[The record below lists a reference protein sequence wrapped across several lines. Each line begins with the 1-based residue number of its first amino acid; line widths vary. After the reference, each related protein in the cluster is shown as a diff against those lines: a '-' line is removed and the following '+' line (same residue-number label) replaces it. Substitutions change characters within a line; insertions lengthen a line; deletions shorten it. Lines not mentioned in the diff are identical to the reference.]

1 MARPSTA
8 ARRYAEAVFE
18 IARRDGTE
26 DAWLAALDGAWTV
39 LGPADV
45 LRIVE
50 NPALALPQRQEAVR
64 AALAAASLDGEPVG
78 TQLVNLVGA
87 LVARRRVS
95 LVPAIAGEYRR
106 LIDHQRGVAVAVVTS
121 PTPLGAEET
130 EAIAARVAT
139 LTGATISLR
148 TAVDPAL
155 IGGVT
160 VRIGDRLIDASVRGR
175 LERLRARIVAGAR

>member
-26 DAWLAALDGAWTV
+26 DAWQVALDAAWDV
-39 LGPADV
+39 LGSAEV

-50 NPALALPQRQEAVR
+50 NPAIPLPQRQDAVR
-64 AALAAASLDGEPVG
+64 AALAVESSVTVAVG
-78 TQLVNLVGA
+78 RQLTNLVGA

-95 LVPAIAGEYRR
+95 LVPAIAGEYGR
-106 LIDHQRGVAVAVVTS
+106 LLDHDRGVAAAVVTS
-121 PTPLGAEET
+121 AAPLAADETTAIGARI
-130 EAIAARVAT
+130 EALAGTTV
-139 LTGATISLR
+139 SLR
-148 TAVDPAL
+148 TVVDPAL

-160 VRIGDRLIDASVRGR
+160 VRIGDQLIDASVRGR
-175 LERLRARIVAGAR
+175 LERLRSRIVAGAH